1 MIRALLDTNVVVS
14 AFLWG
19 GVPQQIIAH
28 ITTGEGVLISSEPLI
43 AELRRTLDK
52 PKLQPYILAR
62 GTTPT
67 AIVQQYT
74 KLVQLA
80 EPAAIPPDAV
90 RDPDDVIVLVAAV
103 GGKATHIVSG
113 DKDLLSVE
121 RYAAIPILKPGDFL
135 RVLQPDDNA
144 E

>member
-28 ITTGEGVLISSEPLI
+28 ITTNEGTLLSSEPLI
-43 AELRRTLDK
+43 AELKRTLAK
-52 PKLQPYILAR
+52 PKLQPYLLAR
-62 GTTPT
+62 GTTP
-67 AIVQQYT
+67 AVIVQQYT

-80 EPAAIPPDAV
+80 EPAEIPLDAV
-90 RDPDDVIVLVAAV
+90 RDPDDVIVLAAAV

-113 DKDLLSVE
+113 DKDLLTVE
-121 RYAAIPILKPGDFL
+121 RYAAIPVLKPVDFL
-135 RVLQPDDNA
+135 RVL
-144 E
+144 